1 LEVLKC
7 RRSRLKKVLA
17 VGVAF
22 THLSARA
29 KEIRGV
35 TKVFNQLLNSIA
47 PESVE
52 SRISANHSRLYK
64 SSMEGTLVK
73 DLRIL
78 IVDDSE
84 TTRRILRAII
94 RSREWIICGEAE
106 TGRAGIRQFQ
116 KLKPDLVLI
125 DLAMP
130 DINGIEAARRMSILN
145 PKTPLILFTILEL
158 EGIEKVAHEA
168 GICAV
173 VSKAQAWDLVK
184 SIETAVGY
192 IQQHGQSSQEPGPQI
207 Q

>member
-1 LEVLKC
+1 MQ
-7 RRSRLKKVLA
+7 A
-17 VGVAF
+17 TMA
-22 THLSARA
+22 
-29 KEIRGV
+29 
-35 TKVFNQLLNSIA
+35 
-47 PESVE
+47 
-52 SRISANHSRLYK
+52 
-64 SSMEGTLVK
+64 K

-94 RSREWIICGEAE
+94 RSREWTICGEAE
-106 TGRAGIRQFQ
+106 SGRSGIRQFQ

-130 DINGIEAARRMSILN
+130 DINGIEAAKRMSVLN
-145 PKTPLILFTILEL
+145 PKTPLILFTILDL

-192 IQQHGQSSQEPGPQI
+192 LDNSGEPSAPSGPQV

>member
-1 LEVLKC
+1 MHAGL
-7 RRSRLKKVLA
+7 
-17 VGVAF
+17 
-22 THLSARA
+22 
-29 KEIRGV
+29 I
-35 TKVFNQLLNSIA
+35 
-47 PESVE
+47 
-52 SRISANHSRLYK
+52 
-64 SSMEGTLVK
+64 K

-94 RSREWIICGEAE
+94 RSREWTICGEAE
-106 TGRAGIRQFQ
+106 TGRSGIRQFQ

-130 DINGIEAARRMSILN
+130 DINGIEAAKRMSVLN
-145 PKTPLILFTILEL
+145 PKTPLILFTILDL
-158 EGIEKVAHEA
+158 DGIEKVAHEA

-184 SIETAVGY
+184 SIETAVG
-192 IQQHGQSSQEPGPQI
+192 ILQGQGGAPPLPGSQI

>member
-1 LEVLKC
+1 MV
-7 RRSRLKKVLA
+7 A

-52 SRISANHSRLYK
+52 SRISASHSRLYK
-64 SSMEGTLVK
+64 RLMEGTLVK